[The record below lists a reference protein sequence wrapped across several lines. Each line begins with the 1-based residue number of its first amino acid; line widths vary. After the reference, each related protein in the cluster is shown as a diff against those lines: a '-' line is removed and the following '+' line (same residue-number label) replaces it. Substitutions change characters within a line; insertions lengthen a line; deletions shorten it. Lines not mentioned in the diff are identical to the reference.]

1 MRKKRVYVES
11 SVISYLTARP
21 STDIVKLTKQTQ
33 TRMWWEQREQWE
45 LFVSPAVIEEI
56 QGGDKEAAR
65 KRTDVVAGLPVL
77 YDTETE
83 AEEIDIL
90 TDNLIRGGAL
100 PGKAQF
106 DALHIANATIHRM
119 DCLVTW
125 NQKHIFNP
133 ERLEPLYTAIR
144 RLGYV
149 PPVLMRPD
157 CFLEAS
163 HGS

>member
-33 TRMWWEQREQWE
+33 TRMWWEQREQWD

-65 KRTDVVAGLPVL
+65 KRLDAVEGLLHLNNTKEMDAFAGG
-77 YDTETE
+77 
-83 AEEIDIL
+83 
-90 TDNLIRGGAL
+90 LIQDGIL
-100 PGKAQF
+100 PGKASL
-106 DALHIANATIHRM
+106 DALHIAIAALSSM
-119 DCLVTW
+119 DYLVTW

-133 ERLEPLYTAIR
+133 NRIESLYAAIR
-144 RLGYV
+144 RRGYA
-149 PPVLMRPD
+149 PPVLIRPD